1 MNNINRIEE
10 EVVGFFR
17 EKGLFLATAESCTGG
32 LISKRITDVSG
43 ASEMFGYGF
52 CTYANEAK
60 EKILGVKSE
69 TLAAHGAVSSETAA
83 EMAAGLAKVS
93 GADVCIAV
101 TGLAGPGGGS
111 KEKPVGLVFLGIYA
125 KSSGVRTVKLLLG
138 EEKSRDEIRGLTAD
152 RALSEALFEAGKL
165 CKAKN
170 F

>member
-1 MNNINRIEE
+1 MENTNRIEK
-10 EVVGFFR
+10 EVVAFFR
-17 EKGLFLATAESCTGG
+17 EKGIFLATAESCTGG

-69 TLAAHGAVSSETAA
+69 TLAAHGAVSAETAA
-83 EMAAGLAKVS
+83 EMAAGLAGVS

-111 KEKPVGLVFLGIYA
+111 REKPVGLVYLGIYGRE
-125 KSSGVRTVKLLLG
+125 SGVHTEKLLLG
-138 EEKSRDEIRGLTAD
+138 EEKSRDEIRRLTAD
-152 RALSEALFEAGKL
+152 RALSEALLEAKKL
-165 CKAKN
+165 